1 MSAEQNIKDNTSS
14 KEVLSKNSKT
24 VVGDIYVQDVHKSFE
39 VTKAL
44 DGVNFSANFGEIH
57 AIVGPNGCGK
67 STLAK
72 VMSGVLPIDK
82 GKVSV
87 MGHFPTSPV
96 MARNLGIATV
106 YQEMMIAEEA
116 SVVDNLFVGSDS
128 FWYKNLTQREKALK
142 AQELMEDLVGEHID
156 PYTQTFNLSLPI
168 KAWITIG
175 RAILRENIKVL
186 ILDESAASLDFDSTE
201 RLFKKMREFRDSGMA
216 VFIVTHRIAELI
228 RISDKATVM
237 LDGKDVAV
245 LEKKDLN
252 EKNLLSFMTVK
263 AESEEKSKAVAVQTK
278 SDKVVIRA
286 KDVVVWPESAPVNLE
301 IRKGEILGVTGLDG
315 NGHDDFVK
323 ILAGVQESH
332 GGTTEVLD
340 INDKFVK
347 YSSLI
352 DAKNHGISF
361 VSGDRKKEG
370 ILANLSI
377 YENLVIPLYR
387 TTSKAGWLGFIN
399 WLELNSVFDW
409 EVERLNIKTGQ
420 KDNLITSLSGGNQQ
434 KVMIARS
441 FAQHPKVL
449 ILNDPARGIDVSTK
463 RDLYIHLRKFAEE
476 GNTVIFLSSELEEF
490 IGLCPKVI
498 VFRNGTIFDIFENE
512 KVNSDTLLHGM
523 FGQTA
528 GIGSTSISKSNN
540 MNVSKKTDDT
550 DTYVRN
556 LDTSNKKII
565 NVVYFEK
572 EKKSEDKNLDKK
584 IKIKTF

>member
-1 MSAEQNIKDNTSS
+1 MSAEQNIKDNTSN

-24 VVGDIYVQDVHKSFE
+24 VAGDIYVQDVHKSFE

-175 RAILRENIKVL
+175 RAFLRENTKVL
-186 ILDESAASLDFDSTE
+186 ILDESSAALDFDSTE

-252 EKNLLSFMTVK
+252 EKNLLSLMTGK
-263 AESEEKSKAVAVQTK
+263 AESGEKSKTVAVQTK

-301 IRKGEILGVTGLDG
+301 IRRGEILGVTGLDG

-332 GGTTEVLD
+332 GGTTEILD

-352 DAKNHGISF
+352 DAKNNGISF
-361 VSGDRKKEG
+361 ASGDRKKEG

-441 FAQHPKVL
+441 FAQLPKVL

-565 NVVYFEK
+565 NVVDFEK

>member
-1 MSAEQNIKDNTSS
+1 MSAEQNIKDNTSN

-24 VVGDIYVQDVHKSFE
+24 VAGDIYVQDVHKSFE

-96 MARNLGIATV
+96 MARDLGIATV

-175 RAILRENIKVL
+175 RAFLRENTKVL
-186 ILDESAASLDFDSTE
+186 ILDESSAALDFDSTE

-252 EKNLLSFMTVK
+252 EKNLLSLMTGK
-263 AESEEKSKAVAVQTK
+263 AESGEKSKTVAVQTK

-301 IRKGEILGVTGLDG
+301 IRRGEILGVTGLDG

-323 ILAGVQESH
+323 ILAGVQESP
-332 GGTTEVLD
+332 GGTTEILD

-352 DAKNHGISF
+352 DAKNNGISF

-441 FAQHPKVL
+441 FAQLPKVL

-565 NVVYFEK
+565 NVVDFEK

>member
-1 MSAEQNIKDNTSS
+1 
-14 KEVLSKNSKT
+14 
-24 VVGDIYVQDVHKSFE
+24 
-39 VTKAL
+39 
-44 DGVNFSANFGEIH
+44 
-57 AIVGPNGCGK
+57 
-67 STLAK
+67 
-72 VMSGVLPIDK
+72 
-82 GKVSV
+82 
-87 MGHFPTSPV
+87 
-96 MARNLGIATV
+96 
-106 YQEMMIAEEA
+106 
-116 SVVDNLFVGSDS
+116 
-128 FWYKNLTQREKALK
+128 
-142 AQELMEDLVGEHID
+142 
-156 PYTQTFNLSLPI
+156 
-168 KAWITIG
+168 
-175 RAILRENIKVL
+175 
-186 ILDESAASLDFDSTE
+186 
-201 RLFKKMREFRDSGMA
+201 
-216 VFIVTHRIAELI
+216 
-228 RISDKATVM
+228 
-237 LDGKDVAV
+237 
-245 LEKKDLN
+245 
-252 EKNLLSFMTVK
+252 MTGK

-301 IRKGEILGVTGLDG
+301 IRRGEILGVTGLDG

-323 ILAGVQESH
+323 ILAGVQVSH
-332 GGTTEVLD
+332 GGTTEILD

-565 NVVYFEK
+565 NVVDFEK